1 MKTLGEIGEDGLI
14 ERLVSLVP
22 LAADSPA
29 GPGDD
34 CAVIEL
40 GPTAENFELL
50 KTDALVA
57 GVHFTAETPARAV
70 GWKAVARVV
79 SDFAAMG
86 GGRAERFLVT
96 LALPRATE
104 IAWVEDLYR
113 GIGDCLKAFGA
124 VLAGGETSRVPAGSA
139 AVISIAA
146 TGSVRRDELVLR
158 SGAMPGDELLV
169 TGTLGGSLAGRHL
182 SFMPRVREAQWL
194 ARHFKP
200 SAMMDLSDGLA
211 KDLPR
216 LAAASQCGYHVDY
229 DALPLTPG
237 CTLDEALGDGE
248 DFELL
253 LAIGS
258 DKSPAL
264 LAAWCAEFPDLP
276 LSRIGRMV
284 AAGEGDHLSGGWDH
298 FR

>member
-1 MKTLGEIGEDGLI
+1 MKTLRDIGEDGLI
-14 ERLVSLVP
+14 ARLTALVP
-22 LAADSPA
+22 LAADPIA

-34 CAVIEL
+34 CAVIDHD
-40 GPTAENFELL
+40 PAAATMELL

-57 GVHFTAETPARAV
+57 GVHFTADTPARAV
-70 GWKAVARVV
+70 GWKAAARVV
-79 SDFAAMG
+79 SDFAAM

-96 LALPRATE
+96 LALPVDTSLE
-104 IAWVEDLYR
+104 WVEDLYR
-113 GIGDCLKAFGA
+113 GLGDCLRAFDA
-124 VLAGGETSRVPAGSA
+124 VLAGGETSRVPEGSA

-146 TGSVRRDELVLR
+146 SGSVEREQLVLR
-158 SGAMPGDELLV
+158 STARPGDVLMV
-169 TGTLGGSLAGRHL
+169 TGTLGGSLQGRHL
-182 SFMPRVREAQWL
+182 SFMPRVKEAGWL
-194 ARHFKP
+194 VRHIKP

-216 LAAASQCGYHVDY
+216 LAAASQCGYQLDHN
-229 DALPLTPG
+229 ALPVTPG
-237 CTLDEALGDGE
+237 CTREEALGDGE

-253 LAIGS
+253 LTIAA

-264 LAAWCAEFPDLP
+264 LAAWHEEFPEVP

-284 AAGEGDHLSGGWDH
+284 AAGTGDHLHGGWDH